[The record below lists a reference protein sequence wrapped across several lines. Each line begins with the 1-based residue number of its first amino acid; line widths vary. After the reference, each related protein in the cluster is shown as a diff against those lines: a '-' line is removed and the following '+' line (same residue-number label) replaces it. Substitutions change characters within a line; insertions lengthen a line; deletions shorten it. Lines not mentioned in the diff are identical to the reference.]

1 MMEQSVN
8 GYGRSGK
15 NAKRIQTVT
24 IRKILMGKP
33 QTAQRTGG
41 KEKGNRILKKKQPQK
56 EQLKDKI
63 LQIYHKYSGNPV

>member
-1 MMEQSVN
+1 
-8 GYGRSGK
+8 
-15 NAKRIQTVT
+15 
-24 IRKILMGKP
+24 MGKP